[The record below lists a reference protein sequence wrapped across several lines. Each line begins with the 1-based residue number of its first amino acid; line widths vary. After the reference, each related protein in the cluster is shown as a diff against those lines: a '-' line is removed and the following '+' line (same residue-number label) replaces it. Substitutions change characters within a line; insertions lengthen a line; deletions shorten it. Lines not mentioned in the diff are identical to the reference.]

1 MSLRLFLNMKKN
13 RSEEDYTYD
22 PLNYRFISDSLIQFK
37 ILSKKSN
44 R

>member
-1 MSLRLFLNMKKN
+1 MKKN

-22 PLNYRFISDSLIQFK
+22 PLNYRLISDSLIQFK